1 MKSRE
6 ELKKEAAVEA
16 VKFVRSGMK
25 LGLGTGSTAKYAVEE
40 IGRKLNSGELKDILC
55 IPTSE
60 STRKLAESLGIP
72 LTDFENVERIDLT
85 IDGADEVDSK
95 LNLIKG
101 GGGALLREKIVAQ
114 ASEKEIIIVDET
126 KLSDSLGKNFPLPVE
141 IVPFALHPIK
151 RLLENLGAEVQ
162 LRKSEEGIFVTDEG
176 HWILDAKFES
186 IDNPYQLSSLLNEK
200 AGVVEHGLFL
210 DVVDVLIIGK
220 HKGTEIIYAS

>member
-162 LRKSEEGIFVTDEG
+162 LRKSEEEIFVTDEG

-220 HKGTEIIYAS
+220 RKGTEIIYAS

>member
-210 DVVDVLIIGK
+210 DVADVLIIGK